1 MHGNIKHFTTGKNR
15 LRNIV
20 KVIPDF
26 DKNRGGVLIKKN
38 QQYLLIGSIIIIIAA
53 FVVINSMSSPAAD
66 SESVEPNFRAA
77 GQMGSQGSEGLN
89 SRASDELVVAVG
101 THGGEPE
108 TGFNPITGWG
118 NSREPLVQSTLFKRD
133 SKANLI
139 NDLATDYTVSND
151 RLKWT
156 VKIRSDVKFHD
167 GMPLTAKDVAF
178 TFNTAANAGGSI
190 DLSVLEK
197 ATAVDD
203 YTVEFKLNDPQSTFI
218 NKLVALGIVPEHAY
232 NVETYGSNPVGSG
245 PYKFVQWDKGQ
256 QVIFEA
262 NPDYYGQEPYFKKL
276 TMLFMGSDSAFAAA
290 KAGQVNLA
298 EIPASYANQ
307 EVDGMKIISLD
318 SIDARGISF
327 PMNPNAGEKTENGYA
342 IGNDVTSDPAIRK
355 ALNIGIDRQA
365 LIEGALNGQGKEEFT
380 GVDKLPWGNKEAVF
394 EDGDIEGAKKI
405 LSEGG
410 WTDTDGDGIVEK
422 NELKAE
428 FTLLYPAN
436 AQERQALA
444 VSVSEE
450 AKKLGINIKVE
461 GKSWDEIYSLCY
473 STPNVWGYGSL
484 DPTDIYLRYYS
495 KSYDPSTQNNVI
507 MYNNSAVDSYL
518 RTAITSPDQE
528 TANKNWQLAAWDGTT
543 GFSAKGDASWMWM
556 ATINYVYI
564 MDEDLDIGAP
574 KIQPHGADIF
584 GSILEWKRA

>member
-1 MHGNIKHFTTGKNR
+1 M
-15 LRNIV
+15 
-20 KVIPDF
+20 
-26 DKNRGGVLIKKN
+26 IKKN
-38 QQYLLIGSIIIIIAA
+38 QQYLLIGSIIIVIAA
-53 FVVINSMSSPAAD
+53 AIIVSSMSSPAAD
-66 SESVEPNFRAA
+66 SKPTEQTSQVA
-77 GQMGSQGSEGLN
+77 GETALQGSEELSSPG
-89 SRASDELVVAVG
+89 SDELVAAVG

-108 TGFNPITGWG
+108 TGFDPISGWG
-118 NSREPLVQSTLFKRD
+118 YNHEPLVQSTLFKKD
-133 SKANLI
+133 SEANLI
-139 NDLATDYTVSND
+139 NDLATDYTISD
-151 RLKWT
+151 DGLKWT

-167 GMPLTAKDVAF
+167 GEPLTAKDVAF
-178 TFNTAANAGGSI
+178 TFNTAADASGSV

-444 VSVSEE
+444 VSMGEE

-461 GKSWDEIYSLCY
+461 GKSWDEIYTLCY

>member
-1 MHGNIKHFTTGKNR
+1 M
-15 LRNIV
+15 
-20 KVIPDF
+20 
-26 DKNRGGVLIKKN
+26 IKKN
-38 QQYLLIGSIIIIIAA
+38 QQYLLIGSIIIVIAA
-53 FVVINSMSSPAAD
+53 AIIVSSMSSPAAD
-66 SESVEPNFRAA
+66 SKPTEQTSQVA
-77 GQMGSQGSEGLN
+77 GETALQGSEELSSPG
-89 SRASDELVVAVG
+89 SDELVAAVG

-133 SKANLI
+133 SEARLI
-139 NDLATDYTVSND
+139 NDLAANYTVSSD
-151 RLKWT
+151 GLKWT
-156 VKIRSDVKFHD
+156 VTIRDDVKFHD
-167 GMPLTAKDVAF
+167 GMPLTAEDVAF

-190 DLSVLEK
+190 DLSMLEK
-197 ATAVDD
+197 ATATDD
-203 YTVEFKLNDPQSTFI
+203 YTVEFEMNDPQSTFI

-232 NVETYGSNPVGSG
+232 NAETYGSSPIGSG

-262 NPDYYGQEPYFKKL
+262 NQDYYGQEPYFKKL

-290 KAGQVNLA
+290 KAGQVDLA
-298 EIPASYANQ
+298 EIPSSYAYQ
-307 EVDGMKIISLD
+307 TVDGMKIVSLD

-327 PMNPNAGEKTENGYA
+327 PMNPNTGEKTENGYV
-342 IGNDVTSDPAIRK
+342 IGNNVTSDPAIRK
-355 ALNIGIDRQA
+355 ALNIGIDRQT
-365 LIEGALNGQGKEEFT
+365 LVDGALNGQGKEEFT
-380 GVDKLPWGNKEAVF
+380 GVDKLPWGNKEAIF

-405 LSEGG
+405 LAEGG

-422 NELKAE
+422 KGLKAE

-444 VSVSEE
+444 VSMSEE

-461 GKSWDEIYSLCY
+461 GKSWDEIYTLCY

-495 KSYDPSTQNNVI
+495 KSYDPSTRNNVI
-507 MYNNSAVDSYL
+507 MYNNPAVDNYL

-543 GFSAKGDASWMWM
+543 GFSAEGDASWMWM

-564 MDEDLDIGAP
+564 MDEDLDIGTP

>member
-1 MHGNIKHFTTGKNR
+1 M
-15 LRNIV
+15 
-20 KVIPDF
+20 
-26 DKNRGGVLIKKN
+26 
-38 QQYLLIGSIIIIIAA
+38 LIGSIIIIIAA

-108 TGFNPITGWG
+108 AGFDPITGWG

-232 NVETYGSNPVGSG
+232 NAETYGSSPIGSG

-262 NPDYYGQEPYFKKL
+262 NQDYYGQEPYFKKL

-327 PMNPNAGEKTENGYA
+327 PMNPNTGEKTENGYV

-365 LIEGALNGQGKEEFT
+365 LVDGALNGQGEEEFT
-380 GVDKLPWGNKEAVF
+380 GVDKLPWGNKEAIF

>member
-1 MHGNIKHFTTGKNR
+1 M
-15 LRNIV
+15 
-20 KVIPDF
+20 
-26 DKNRGGVLIKKN
+26 
-38 QQYLLIGSIIIIIAA
+38 
-53 FVVINSMSSPAAD
+53 PAG
-66 SESVEPNFRAA
+66 ESVSPVP
-77 GQMGSQGSEGLN
+77 QVSDGSVSGYSDKLVSEG
-89 SRASDELVVAVG
+89 SDELVVAVG

-108 TGFNPITGWG
+108 AGFDPIAGWG

-133 SKANLI
+133 SEANLI
-139 NDLATDYTVSND
+139 NDLATNYTVSSD
-151 RLKWT
+151 GLKWT
-156 VKIRSDVKFHD
+156 VTIRNGVKFHD
-167 GMPLTAKDVAF
+167 GMPLTARDVAF
-178 TFNTAANAGGSI
+178 TFNTAADASGSI
-190 DLSVLEK
+190 DLSMLEK
-197 ATAVDD
+197 ATATDD
-203 YTVEFKLNDPQSTFI
+203 YTIEFELNDPQSTFI
-218 NKLVALGIVPEHAY
+218 NKLVALGIVPVHAY
-232 NVETYGSNPVGSG
+232 NAETYGSNPIGSG

-290 KAGQVNLA
+290 KAGQVDLA

-307 EVDGMKIISLD
+307 EVAGMKIVSLD

-327 PMNPNAGEKTENGYA
+327 PMNPNTGEKTKNGYA
-342 IGNDVTSDPAIRK
+342 IGNNVTSDPAIRK

-380 GVDKLPWGNKEAVF
+380 GVDKLPWGNKEAIF
-394 EDGDIEGAKKI
+394 EDGDIEEAKKI
-405 LSEGG
+405 LTEGG
-410 WTDTDGDGIVEK
+410 WIDTDGDGIVEK
-422 NELKAE
+422 NGLKAE

-436 AQERQALA
+436 AQDRQALA

-484 DPTDIYLRYYS
+484 DPTGIYLRYYS
-495 KSYDPSTQNNVI
+495 KSYDPSTHNNVI

-518 RTAITSPDQE
+518 RKAITSPDQE
-528 TANKNWQLAAWDGTT
+528 TANKNWQQAAWDGTT
-543 GFSAKGDASWMWM
+543 GFSAKGDAPWMWM

-564 MDEDLDIGAP
+564 MDEDLDIGTP

>member
-1 MHGNIKHFTTGKNR
+1 M
-15 LRNIV
+15 
-20 KVIPDF
+20 
-26 DKNRGGVLIKKN
+26 IKKN
-38 QQYLLIGSIIIIIAA
+38 QQYLVIGSIIIVIAA
-53 FVVINSMSSPAAD
+53 FAVVNSMSSPAAD
-66 SESVEPNFRAA
+66 SESIAPDFRAA
-77 GQMGSQGSEGLN
+77 GEKGFQGSEEQN
-89 SRASDELVVAVG
+89 SQASDELVVAVG

-133 SKANLI
+133 SNANLI
-139 NDLATDYTVSND
+139 NDLATNYTVSSD
-151 RLKWT
+151 GLKWT
-156 VKIRSDVKFHD
+156 VTIRDDVKFHD
-167 GMPLTAKDVAF
+167 GEPLTAKDVAF
-178 TFNTAANAGGSI
+178 TFNTALKASGSL
-190 DLSVLEK
+190 DLSMLEK
-197 ATAVDD
+197 ATAADNF
-203 YTVEFKLNDPQSTFI
+203 TVEFKLNDPQSTFI

-232 NVETYGSNPVGSG
+232 NAETYGSNPVGSG
-245 PYKFVQWDKGQ
+245 PYKLVQWDKGQ

-307 EVDGMKIISLD
+307 KVDGMKIMSLD

-327 PMNPNAGEKTENGYA
+327 PMNPNSGEKTENGYA
-342 IGNDVTSDPAIRK
+342 IGNNVTSDPAIRK

-380 GVDKLPWGNKEAVF
+380 GVDKLPWGNKEAIF
-394 EDGDIEGAKKI
+394 EDGNIEEAKKI
-405 LSEGG
+405 LTEGG

-422 NELKAE
+422 NGLKAE

-444 VSVSEE
+444 VSVGEE

-473 STPNVWGYGSL
+473 SNPNVWGYGSL

-507 MYNNSAVDSYL
+507 MYNNSVADNYL

-564 MDEDLDIGAP
+564 MDEDLDIGTP

-584 GSILEWKRA
+584 GSILEWKHA